1 MRQVQAFFDEK
12 NDAFW
17 FQIVFV
23 ATVTEVRP
31 RKETDKLTGT
41 RAGDENEVAVLRI
54 HAVGLPDHA
63 TLKEDEIIVC
73 PVGKLRHL
81 WLKWRDQKT
90 EMLFEYNRFGKR
102 ESVHKYGC

>member
-54 HAVGLPDHA
+54 HAVGVSDHA
-63 TLKEDEIIVC
+63 TLKEDKIIVC
-73 PVGKLRHL
+73 PVGKLRQL
-81 WLKWRDQKT
+81 WLKWQDQKT
-90 EMLFEYNRFGKR
+90 EMLFEYNSFGKR
-102 ESVHKYGC
+102 ESVQKYGC